1 MHDKTRHQPF
11 LTLSKGF
18 INKMITINDIITA
31 YEKTKTAIIK
41 TPLIT
46 SDRLNQKLGF
56 RLWVKCEMFREQ
68 GLLNLEA
75 HVTQF
80 CHCQMMMHQ
89 YLLTL
94 LAIMPKQ

>member
-31 YEKTKTAIIK
+31 YEKTRNAIIK

-46 SDRLNQKLGF
+46 SDRLNKKLGF
-56 RLWVKCEMFREQ
+56 RLWVKCEMLQRTGSFKFR
-68 GLLNLEA
+68 GACNAILSLPDDDA
-75 HVTQF
+75 PI
-80 CHCQMMMHQ
+80 
-89 YLLTL
+89 
-94 LAIMPKQ
+94 LA